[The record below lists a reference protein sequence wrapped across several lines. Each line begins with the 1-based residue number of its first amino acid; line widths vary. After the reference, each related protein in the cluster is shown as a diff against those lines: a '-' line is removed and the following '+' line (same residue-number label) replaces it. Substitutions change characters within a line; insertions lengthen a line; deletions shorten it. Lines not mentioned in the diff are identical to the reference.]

1 MNTAHYPHWP
11 AGLPVTLTPPQTSVY
26 ANLAI
31 SALRYPDKPALNF
44 YGQRLSFRQL
54 QAEVD
59 ALAGYL
65 QQRCGVRRGDRVLLQ
80 MQNCPQFV
88 IAFYAILRADAVIVP
103 VNPMLL
109 RDELR
114 HAVEDS
120 GATVALCAQELL
132 AELPPLLQTS
142 PLGRIIVS
150 CYADYLGEQTEGLPD
165 WLLASRAD
173 QVDARITG
181 WVDALGAKE
190 APSSHQAGSDDLA
203 CLLYTSGT
211 TGRPKACMHKHRSL
225 MFNAISGAL
234 WAGGAAPDHVV
245 LLSLPLFHVTGM
257 QISMNASIYTGATLI
272 MMARWDRDQAGRLI
286 TQHKVSSWTCIP
298 TMMIDFLS
306 NPRLSDYDI
315 RSLRRVSG
323 GGAAMP
329 AAIAQK
335 LLDLTGLRYMEGYG
349 LTETIA
355 TSHSNPL
362 QRLKQ
367 QCLGIPIFNV
377 DSRVIDPTSLKEL
390 PPNEVGEIIIHGP
403 QVFDGY
409 WGDEQKTRESF
420 IQLDGKSFFRTGDLG
435 YRDEEGFFF
444 FTDRLKRMINASG
457 YKVWPAEVES
467 IMYQHPDVQECCI
480 IAAKDDYRGE
490 TVKAVVVKTSGSA
503 LTEDGLIAWSRGQM
517 AAYKVPR
524 LVSFVETLPKSATG
538 KVQWRQLQEAESSP

>member
-31 SALRYPDKPALNF
+31 SALRYPDKPALDF

-114 HAVEDS
+114 YAVEDS

-132 AELPPLLQTS
+132 PELTPLLQTS

-390 PPNEVGEIIIHGP
+390 PPNEIGEIIIHGP

>member
-1 MNTAHYPHWP
+1 MNTEHYAHWP
-11 AGLPVTLTPPQTSVY
+11 AGLPYTLTPPQTSVY

-31 SALRYPDKPALNF
+31 SALRFPDKPALEF
-44 YGQRLSFRQL
+44 YGRRLSFREL

-59 ALAGYL
+59 AFAGYL
-65 QQRCGVRRGDRVLLQ
+65 QQVCGVRRGDRVLLQ

-120 GATVALCAQELL
+120 GATVAICAQELL
-132 AELPPLLQTS
+132 SQHTPLLQTS
-142 PLGRIIVS
+142 SLEHLIVTS
-150 CYADYLGEQTEGLPD
+150 YGDYLGEQREGLPD
-165 WLLASRAD
+165 WLLTPRAAQD
-173 QVDARITG
+173 DPRITG
-181 WVDALGAKE
+181 WVDALTATL
-190 APSSHQAGSDDLA
+190 APLPHLAGPDDLA

-211 TGRPKACMHKHRSL
+211 TGHPKACMHPHRSL

-234 WAGGAAPDHVV
+234 WAGGASPDHVI

-257 QISMNASIYTGATLI
+257 QISMNASIYTGATLV

-377 DSRVIDPTSLKEL
+377 DSRVIDPTTLMEL

-403 QVFDGY
+403 QVFSGY
-409 WGDEQKTRESF
+409 WGDTQKTQESF
-420 IQLDGKSFFRTGDLG
+420 IQLEGKSFFRTGDLG
-435 YRDEEGFFF
+435 YRDDDGFFF

-467 IMYQHPDVQECCI
+467 LMYRHPDVQECCI

-490 TVKAVVVKTSGSA
+490 TVKAVVVKRPGSS
-503 LTEDGLIAWSRGQM
+503 LTEDALITWSREQM

-524 LVSFVETLPKSATG
+524 IVSFVEALPKSATG
-538 KVQWRQLQEAESSP
+538 KVQWRQLQESEQSR

>member
-1 MNTAHYPHWP
+1 MNTAHFPHWP
-11 AGLPVTLTPPQTSVY
+11 AGLPLTLTPPQTSVY

-31 SALRYPDKPALNF
+31 SALRYPDKSALDF
-44 YGQRLSFRQL
+44 YGQRMSFGQL

-65 QQRCGVRRGDRVLLQ
+65 QQSCGVQRGDRVLLQ

-120 GATVALCAQELL
+120 GATVALCSQELL
-132 AELPPLLQTS
+132 PELTPLLQTGS
-142 PLGRIIVS
+142 LGRIIVS
-150 CYADYLGEQTEGLPD
+150 CYADYLGEQREGLPD

-173 QVDARITG
+173 QVDARITC
-181 WVDALGAKE
+181 WRDALGAKQ
-190 APSSHQAGSDDLA
+190 APSSHLAGSDDLA

-211 TGRPKACMHKHRSL
+211 TGHPKACMHQHRSL

-234 WAGGAAPDHVV
+234 WAGGASADHVT

-377 DSRVIDPTSLKEL
+377 DSRVIDPTNLKEL
-390 PPNEVGEIIIHGP
+390 PPHDVGEIIIHGP
-403 QVFDGY
+403 QVFAGY

-457 YKVWPAEVES
+457 YKVWPAELES
-467 IMYQHPDVQECCI
+467 MMYQHPDVQECCI
-480 IAAKDDYRGE
+480 IAVKDDYRGE
-490 TVKAVVVKTSGSA
+490 TVKAVVVKKPGSA
-503 LTEDGLIAWSRGQM
+503 LTEDALISWSRGQM

-524 LVSFVETLPKSATG
+524 IVSFVEALPKSATG
-538 KVQWRQLQEAESSP
+538 KVQWRQLQDAERLS

>member
-31 SALRYPDKPALNF
+31 SALRYPDKPALDF

-114 HAVEDS
+114 YAVEDS

-132 AELPPLLQTS
+132 PELTPLLQTS

-225 MFNAISGAL
+225 MFNAISGAI

-298 TMMIDFLS
+298 TMMINFLS

-490 TVKAVVVKTSGSA
+490 TVKAVVVKTSGST

>member
-31 SALRYPDKPALNF
+31 SALRYPDKPALDF

-114 HAVEDS
+114 YAVEDS

-132 AELPPLLQTS
+132 PELTPLLQTS